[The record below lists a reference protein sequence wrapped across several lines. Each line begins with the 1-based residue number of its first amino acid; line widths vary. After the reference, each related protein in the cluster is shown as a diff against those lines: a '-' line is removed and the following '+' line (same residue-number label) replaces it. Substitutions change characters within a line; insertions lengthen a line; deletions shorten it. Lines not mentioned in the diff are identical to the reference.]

1 MHEIG
6 QYTVDNGS
14 IVYNGSSIIENP
26 AILLD
31 AEKGA
36 YVTVLKLGNAN
47 AVESYFQMFTEKART
62 SGIAHLYQ
70 GLKCITFDK
79 YAYFNADDIATIF
92 NIAMNCTG
100 HSILQHLADGNS
112 EEIRR
117 NLDKMQKIGY

>member
-31 AEKGA
+31 VEENAF
-36 YVTVLKLGNAN
+36 VTVLKLGNAN
-47 AVESYFQMFTEKART
+47 AVESYFQMFTEKTRT
-62 SGIAHLYQ
+62 SGFAQLYQ
-70 GLKCITFDK
+70 GLKCIIFDK

-117 NLDKMQKIGY
+117 DLDKMQKIGY

>member
-31 AEKGA
+31 VEEDAF
-36 YVTVLKLGNAN
+36 VTVLKLGNAN
-47 AVESYFQMFTEKART
+47 AVESYFQMFTEKTRT
-62 SGIAHLYQ
+62 SGFAQLYQ
-70 GLKCITFDK
+70 DLKCIIFDK
-79 YAYFNADDIATIF
+79 YAYLNADDIATIF

-100 HSILQHLADGNS
+100 HSILRHLADGNS
-112 EEIRR
+112 EELRHDI
-117 NLDKMQKIGY
+117 DKMQTLGY